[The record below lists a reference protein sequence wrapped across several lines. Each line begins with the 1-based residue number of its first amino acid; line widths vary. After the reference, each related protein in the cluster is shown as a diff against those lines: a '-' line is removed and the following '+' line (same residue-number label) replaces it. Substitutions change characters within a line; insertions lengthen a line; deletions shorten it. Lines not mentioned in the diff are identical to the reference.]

1 MQIELQARFD
11 ETNNIIYAEQMQ
23 SAGVELIFGI
33 PGLKVHSKICVIEKI
48 INNKRKRF
56 GFISTGNLNED
67 TAKVYTDYTLFTSNQ
82 KILRDVNKVFNF
94 LQVHYK
100 LKKYKHLIVSPH
112 YTHNAIVK
120 LIDNEIKNKKLGL
133 SSGIKLKLN
142 AITNFSMINKLYEA
156 SNAGVNIKMIVRG
169 ICCLVPGVKGMSE
182 NIEVISV
189 VDKFLEHSR
198 VYSFNNGGNEKIF
211 ISSADFM
218 TRNIENRVEVA
229 TPIYDTSLQKEI
241 IDVFEIIWNDNIK
254 GRRLNYERQN
264 EFIMNKKK
272 PTRSQFEIYEYYKNK
287 SCS

>member
-1 MQIELQARFD
+1 M
-11 ETNNIIYAEQMQ
+11 
-23 SAGVELIFGI
+23 
-33 PGLKVHSKICVIEKI
+33 
-48 INNKRKRF
+48 
-56 GFISTGNLNED
+56 
-67 TAKVYTDYTLFTSNQ
+67 
-82 KILRDVNKVFNF
+82 
-94 LQVHYK
+94 
-100 LKKYKHLIVSPH
+100 
-112 YTHNAIVK
+112 K

-133 SSGIKLKLN
+133 TSGIKLKLN
-142 AITNFSMINKLYEA
+142 AITNFAMINKLYEA

-169 ICCLVPGVKGMSE
+169 ICCLIPGVRGMSE

-254 GRRLNYERQN
+254 GRRLNYEIQN
-264 EFIMNKKK
+264 EFVMNKKK